1 MRIDRRLTII
11 GVMLVVLSMTMA
23 TQYVT
28 TTIGYTYAIVH
39 PSNADIRFVG
49 FDNSTDQIRVLRTG
63 SGTNTSGQLNLTV
76 SFGNVSE
83 LQNLTYTA
91 AFGIVNEER
100 FTVNI
105 THIYV
110 NTDDGNDYMEV
121 WLHSNPNVM
130 ATVEQAANRAH
141 VWGSGGPMGFSNSTT
156 VWQLASGN
164 GNPNDLNG
172 TSSETEW
179 DERAYV
185 RYTNDTSAWA
195 VNGTSDYV
203 WVQISL
209 VIPDGAT
216 IGRHTGTIVFYF
228 EADTETINDEDA

>member
-23 TQYVT
+23 TQYVST
-28 TTIGYTYAIVH
+28 KIGYTYAIVH

-63 SGTNTSGQLNLTV
+63 SGANTSGNLNLTI
-76 SFGNVSE
+76 SLGNVTE
-83 LQNLTYTA
+83 NQNLTYTA

-121 WLHSNPNVM
+121 WLHNNPNVL
-130 ATVEQAANRAH
+130 ATNEQSANRAH
-141 VWGSGGPMGFSNSTT
+141 IWGSGGPMGFSNSTCA
-156 VWQLASGN
+156 WQLAAGN
-164 GNPNDLNG
+164 GNPDNLNG
-172 TSSETEW
+172 TVTETEW
-179 DERAYV
+179 DETAYV
-185 RYTNDTSAWA
+185 RYTNDTSSWA
-195 VNGTSDYV
+195 VNGTSDFV

-209 VIPDGAT
+209 NIPQGAT
-216 IGRHTGTIVFYF
+216 IGRYNGVIVIYF
-228 EADTETINDEDA
+228 EATTESTN